1 MYKKIVLPIVLL
13 IFILQTNNLLF
24 ANENSETKTKGAAKP
39 EVKTE
44 VSTEAVMETEAK
56 SEVSTEVAVK
66 AEIKT
71 EESTKAVTETE
82 NDVVAIVNGEKVFRK
97 DFDRRLEA
105 LKSMNQEISRSVEM
119 LVVDQLTKKL
129 LLKQFV
135 NNQNIEVSDKEIKG
149 ELEKVEFL
157 LKSNPSAAEKS
168 LKEILESKGSSIEVL
183 KGEIK
188 ETLALGKYLDKLIS
202 DDEKRSYFDANENS
216 FNGERVRTSHIL
228 VDTRKIETDAE
239 LEKAKQKI
247 KDVKKEIDNGADFAE
262 VAKKHSDCSSS
273 QKGGDIGFFQRKG
286 SIVEEFAKVA
296 FSMKVGEVSEPI
308 KTQFGYHI
316 IKVTDREEGKDVSY
330 EDVADMV
337 DFVYMQIKT
346 ETLLEGLIEK
356 AEIEVL
362 L

>member
-1 MYKKIVLPIVLL
+1 MFKRIIILIICTAFVFQCGGLL
-13 IFILQTNNLLF
+13 L
-24 ANENSETKTKGAAKP
+24 ANE
-39 EVKTE
+39 
-44 VSTEAVMETEAK
+44 
-56 SEVSTEVAVK
+56 
-66 AEIKT
+66 KT
-71 EESTKAVTETE
+71 EEGNKPEKIAEGEKEVAKEEEKGKEVEKKAG
-82 NDVVAIVNGEKVFRK
+82 DVVAIVNGEKVFRK

-135 NNQNIEVSDKEIKG
+135 DNQNIEVSDKEIKG
-149 ELEKVEFL
+149 EIEKIEFF
-157 LKSNPSAAEKS
+157 LKSNPSTAEKS
-168 LKEILESKGSSIEVL
+168 LKEILESKGSSIEAL

-188 ETLALGKYLDKLIS
+188 ETLALSKYLDKVIS
-202 DDEKRSYFDANENS
+202 DDEKRSYFEANKS
-216 FNGERVRTSHIL
+216 AFNGEKVKTSHVLI
-228 VDTRKIETDAE
+228 DTTKLKTDAE
-239 LEKAKQKI
+239 LEKAKQEI
-247 KDVKKEIDNGADFAE
+247 EEVKKEIDNGADFAE
-262 VAKKHSDCSSS
+262 MARKYSTCPSAEN
-273 QKGGDIGFFQRKG
+273 GGDIGFFQRKG

-296 FSMKVGEVSEPI
+296 FSMEVGEISEPV

-316 IKVTDREEGKDVSY
+316 IKVTDKEEGKDVSY

-356 AEIEVL
+356 AAIEVL

>member
-1 MYKKIVLPIVLL
+1 MFKRIIILIICTVYLFQCGSLL
-13 IFILQTNNLLF
+13 L
-24 ANENSETKTKGAAKP
+24 ANEKAEGEK
-39 EVKTE
+39 
-44 VSTEAVMETEAK
+44 
-56 SEVSTEVAVK
+56 EVAKKEENGKEVEK
-66 AEIKT
+66 KT
-71 EESTKAVTETE
+71 G
-82 NDVVAIVNGEKVFRK
+82 DVVAIVNGEKVFRK

-135 NNQNIEVSDKEIKG
+135 DNQNIEVSDKEIKG
-149 ELEKVEFL
+149 EIEKIEFF
-157 LKSNPSAAEKS
+157 LKSNPSTAEKS
-168 LKEILESKGSSIEVL
+168 LKEILESKGSSIEAL

-188 ETLALGKYLDKLIS
+188 ETLALSKYLDKVIS
-202 DDEKRSYFDANENS
+202 DDEKRSYFEANRS
-216 FNGERVRTSHIL
+216 AFNGEKVKTSHVLI
-228 VDTRKIETDAE
+228 DTTKLKTDAE
-239 LEKAKQKI
+239 LEKAKQEI
-247 KDVKKEIDNGADFAE
+247 EEVKKEIDNGADFAE
-262 VAKKHSDCSSS
+262 MARKYSTCPSAEN
-273 QKGGDIGFFQRKG
+273 GGDIGFFQRKG

-296 FSMKVGEVSEPI
+296 FSMEVGEISEPV

-316 IKVTDREEGKDVSY
+316 IKVTDKEEGKDVSY

-346 ETLLEGLIEK
+346 ESLLEGLIEK

>member
-24 ANENSETKTKGAAKP
+24 ANEKT
-39 EVKTE
+39 
-44 VSTEAVMETEAK
+44 ETEAK
-56 SEVSTEVAVK
+56 TEP
-66 AEIKT
+66 KT
-71 EESTKAVTETE
+71 EESTRAVAEVKTAKKTEKKTE
-82 NDVVAIVNGEKVFRK
+82 KDVIATVNGEKVFRK
-97 DFDRRLEA
+97 DLDRRLSV
-105 LKSMNQEISRSVEM
+105 LKRMNQEMTRSTQM
-119 LVVDQLTKKL
+119 LVVNQLTKKV

-135 NNQNIEVSDKEIKG
+135 EGQNIEVSNEEIQG
-149 ELEKVEFL
+149 EVEKIKFF
-157 LKSNPSAAEKS
+157 LKSGPNNSEKP
-168 LKEILESKGSSIEVL
+168 LEEILESRGSSISELEEEVTR
-183 KGEIK
+183 
-188 ETLALGKYLDKLIS
+188 TLALSKYLDKEVG
-202 DDEKRSYFDANENS
+202 DDEKRSYFDANKNA
-216 FNGERVRTSHIL
+216 FNGERVRSSHVL
-228 VDTRKIETDAE
+228 VDTRKMKTDAE
-239 LEKAKQKI
+239 LEGAKQKI
-247 KDVKKEIDNGADFAE
+247 GDIKKEIDNGADFAE
-262 VAKKHSDCSSS
+262 VAKKHSDCPSS

>member
-1 MYKKIVLPIVLL
+1 MFKRIIILIICTVFVFQCGGLLLANEKAEEVNKSEKISEGEKEVAKEEEKEKEEEKIV
-13 IFILQTNNLLF
+13 
-24 ANENSETKTKGAAKP
+24 ESKKEAAKEEEKGK
-39 EVKTE
+39 EVEKK
-44 VSTEAVMETEAK
+44 VG
-56 SEVSTEVAVK
+56 
-66 AEIKT
+66 
-71 EESTKAVTETE
+71 
-82 NDVVAIVNGEKVFRK
+82 DVVAIVNGEKVFRK
-97 DFDRRLEA
+97 DFDKRLSV
-105 LKSMNQEISRSVEM
+105 LKRMNQEMTRSTQM
-119 LVVDQLTKKL
+119 LVVNQLTKKV

-135 NNQNIEVSDKEIKG
+135 QGQNIEVSDEEIQG
-149 ELEKVEFL
+149 EVEKIKFF

-168 LKEILESKGSSIEVL
+168 LKEILESKGSSIETL

-188 ETLALGKYLDKLIS
+188 ETLALSKYLDKLIS

-247 KDVKKEIDNGADFAE
+247 KDVKKEMDNGADFAE

-296 FSMKVGEVSEPI
+296 FSMKVGEVSEPV

>member
-1 MYKKIVLPIVLL
+1 MFKKIITLIICTVFVFQCGGLL
-13 IFILQTNNLLF
+13 L
-24 ANENSETKTKGAAKP
+24 ANEKAEEGNKP
-39 EVKTE
+39 EKIAE
-44 VSTEAVMETEAK
+44 GEK
-56 SEVSTEVAVK
+56 EVAKEEEKGKEVEKK
-66 AEIKT
+66 AG
-71 EESTKAVTETE
+71 
-82 NDVVAIVNGEKVFRK
+82 DVVAIVNGEKVFRK

-105 LKSMNQEISRSVEM
+105 LKNMNQEISRSVEM

-135 NNQNIEVSDKEIKG
+135 DNQNIEVSDKEIKG
-149 ELEKVEFL
+149 EIEKIEFF
-157 LKSNPSAAEKS
+157 LKSNSSTAEKS
-168 LKEILESKGSSIEVL
+168 LKEILESKGSSIEAL

-188 ETLALGKYLDKLIS
+188 ETLALSKYLDKEVS
-202 DDEKRSYFDANENS
+202 DDEKRSYFDANKS
-216 FNGERVRTSHIL
+216 AFNGEKVKTSHVLI
-228 VDTRKIETDAE
+228 DTTKLKTDAE

-262 VAKKHSDCSSS
+262 TARKYSTCPSAEN
-273 QKGGDIGFFQRKG
+273 GGDIGFFQRKG

-296 FSMKVGEVSEPI
+296 FSMEVGEISEPV

-316 IKVTDREEGKDVSY
+316 IKVTDKEEGKDVSY

-346 ETLLEGLIEK
+346 ESLLEGLIEK